1 MTRFIMVN
9 DRLVSV
15 DHIVTVAECDNGDT
29 KITLDNGEVLTAPSS
44 QELDQAIMGC
54 PLCGGCDSLS
64 WSGCPDARP
73 GPRGV
78 FCNHG
83 GNGADRRWRHSAPWS
98 TTGTRAPGNRNA
110 LHRLYTQ
117 TGRISAPRNITS
129 AS

>member
-54 PLCGGCDSLS
+54 HLCGGCDSLS
-64 WSGCPDARP
+64 WVDALMLGPDRE
-73 GPRGV
+73 V

-83 GNGADRRWRHSAPWS
+83 GNGADRQMASFAPWS

-110 LHRLYTQ
+110 ASSALHPDGTDKC
-117 TGRISAPRNITS
+117 PRNITS